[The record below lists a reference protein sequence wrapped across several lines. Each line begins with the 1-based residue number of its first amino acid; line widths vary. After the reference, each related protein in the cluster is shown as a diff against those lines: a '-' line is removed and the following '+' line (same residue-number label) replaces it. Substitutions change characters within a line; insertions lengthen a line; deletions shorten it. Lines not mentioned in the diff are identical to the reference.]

1 MLNHGQGKTWEP
13 HKMATFAKVN
23 DFVENLC
30 QVIDLDGDVWKMDL
44 TSTAPTAG
52 TDATAD
58 GNGILANIT
67 PITYTNYSDDLAV
80 DRILTAGSLTHAQTA
95 GTFTWDYGA
104 DIVITASGGALA
116 SFQYIALWD
125 DTVVSPVDPLF
136 GYWDHGSAIVLA
148 SAETATLAFN
158 ASGIFTL
165 A

>member
-1 MLNHGQGKTWEP
+1 
-13 HKMATFAKVN
+13 MATYVKVN

-30 QVIDLDGDVWKMDL
+30 QVIDLDGDALKFDL

-67 PITYTNYSDDLAV
+67 PISYTNYTDDLTV
-80 DRILTAGSLTHAQTA
+80 DRVFTAGTLTHTQTA
-95 GTFTWDYGA
+95 GTFTLDYGA

-116 SFQYIALWD
+116 SFQYIVPWD
-125 DTVVSPVDPLF
+125 DTPTSPVDPLIN
-136 GYWDHGSAIVLA
+136 YWDHGSAIVLA
-148 SAETATLAFN
+148 ATDTATLQFN
-158 ASGIFTL
+158 ASGWFTL